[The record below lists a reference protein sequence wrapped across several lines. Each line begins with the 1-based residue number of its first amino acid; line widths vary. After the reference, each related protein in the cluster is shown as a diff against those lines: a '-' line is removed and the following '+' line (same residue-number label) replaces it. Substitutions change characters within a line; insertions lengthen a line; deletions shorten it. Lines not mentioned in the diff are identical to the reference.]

1 MDLLWQEG
9 LDRIWKATNVI
20 HLENVAESDATVCF
34 QLCSFHSLTLA
45 DIFY

>member
-20 HLENVAESDATVCF
+20 HLENVAEADVTV
-34 QLCSFHSLTLA
+34 QLFSFHSLTLA